1 MVNTTVVNVSDASRL
16 IYQKAFDRYVQEEA
30 RVVLMSHLGV
40 FSQDLINSLSEGIEE
55 ILISAG
61 ERKPVIKRIFSI
73 LIEGLQN
80 IRIHGETDANHLQ
93 QGILIVAR
101 NDDSHKIFFGNL
113 IETTGKD
120 LMADRL
126 RRLNLL
132 SEDDLKTRYMEVLS
146 NGILSNR
153 GGAGLGFIT
162 MRMKSKSQLLY
173 EFHTVSNELS
183 MFTVEMTIQK
193 ES

>member
-80 IRIHGETDANHLQ
+80 IRIHGETDANNLQ

>member
-1 MVNTTVVNVSDASRL
+1 MVDTTVVNVSDTSRL
-16 IYQKAFDRYVQEEA
+16 IYQKAFDRYVHEESRA
-30 RVVLMSHLGV
+30 VLMSHLGV

-80 IRIHGETDANHLQ
+80 IRIHGGTDANHVQ
-93 QGILIVAR
+93 QGILIVAK
-101 NDDSHKIFFGNL
+101 NEHSHKIFFGNL
-113 IETTGKD
+113 ITTSTKD

-132 SEDDLKTRYMEVLS
+132 SDDDLKTRYMEVLS
-146 NGILSNR
+146 NGILSNK

-162 MRMKSKSQLLY
+162 MRMKSKSQLAY
-173 EFHTVSNELS
+173 EFHPVSADMS

-193 ES
+193 EA

>member
-1 MVNTTVVNVSDASRL
+1 MVDTTVVNVSDASRL
-16 IYQKAFDRYVQEEA
+16 IYQKAFDRYVQEEG

-80 IRIHGETDANHLQ
+80 IRIHGGTDLNHLQ

-101 NDDSHKIFFGNL
+101 NENSHKIFFGNL
-113 IETTGKD
+113 IETAAKD

-146 NGILSNR
+146 NGILTNK

-162 MRMKSKSQLLY
+162 MRMKSKSQLFF
-173 EFHTVSNELS
+173 EFHPVSGELS

-193 ES
+193 ED